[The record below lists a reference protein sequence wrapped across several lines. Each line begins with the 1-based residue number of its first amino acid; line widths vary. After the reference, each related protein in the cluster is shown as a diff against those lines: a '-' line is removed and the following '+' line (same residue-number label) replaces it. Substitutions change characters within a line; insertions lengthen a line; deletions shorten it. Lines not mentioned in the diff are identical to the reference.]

1 MFTKSRTTRT
11 RTNNQQKTESGRL
24 IPDPLEGNFKEEIT
38 MKNLDEMFDEM
49 IKSDTTDELLENA
62 FNYIEALEKK
72 IPAL

>member
-1 MFTKSRTTRT
+1 
-11 RTNNQQKTESGRL
+11 
-24 IPDPLEGNFKEEIT
+24 
-38 MKNLDEMFDEM
+38 MKNLDETFDEM